1 MRVLLPLLRILAA
14 NATGDHH
21 HHHSILT
28 DEQWFLY
35 IGIVVGLV
43 LLAGLM
49 SGLTLGLM
57 SIDVL
62 DMEVGNNCQDCQ
74 KICAHGLLHP

>member
-1 MRVLLPLLRILAA
+1 MAVFSSLAA
-14 NATGDHH
+14 NDTGHH
-21 HHHSILT
+21 HHHPVLT

-35 IGIVVGLV
+35 ISIAVGLV

-57 SIDVL
+57 SMDVL
-62 DMEVGNNCQDCQ
+62 DMEVTALTKLPRPQLCFTVPT
-74 KICAHGLLHP
+74 L